1 MSAHALGLAVRR
13 GTGKRVENV
22 NMDKVVNALYKA
34 IEQNYD
40 VSDNYSGIIVSCII
54 ALGYACDQRFADNMV
69 SEKSV
74 KKAGELL
81 MRLNMLY
88 STSVANQFTKS
99 IRIAQKLMNGM
110 ILSAEEEQFLLKKI
124 EID

>member
-1 MSAHALGLAVRR
+1 
-13 GTGKRVENV
+13 
-22 NMDKVVNALYKA
+22 
-34 IEQNYD
+34 
-40 VSDNYSGIIVSCII
+40 
-54 ALGYACDQRFADNMV
+54 
-69 SEKSV
+69 
-74 KKAGELL
+74 